1 MTRIATSQTYQSSL
15 LSLMDAQNRVATAG
29 DQVNTGKT
37 ASDLK
42 GYASAAT
49 TLTAAKAVKARI
61 DTYVDTGARLS
72 DRLAAQDTALNA
84 VADSATGARKAIMD
98 ALAAGDGSALM
109 ERLQGWFA
117 QGADALNTDYQ
128 GSFLFSGGNGDTAPV
143 DTSQMSDLPTGD
155 VASHFRNGTF
165 KATDR
170 LDDTVTVQTGYTASD
185 VGTAFFNALSDIVT
199 QNGLTPFTGTL
210 TQAQQDFL
218 SSKLQP
224 LADAAAGVETQVA
237 ANGVNQ
243 NRVDTLKTVL
253 TDRQTAAIGAIG
265 GLTDADPLKAAT
277 NLQLAQ
283 TALAASAQVFQ
294 SLSTSSLLN
303 VLSAN

>member
-1 MTRIATSQTYQSSL
+1 MTRIATSQTYQTSL
-15 LSLMDAQNRVATAG
+15 SALLDAQNRVSTAG
-29 DQVNTGKT
+29 NQLNTGKT
-37 ASDLK
+37 ADDLK
-42 GYASAAT
+42 GYAASAST
-49 TLTAAKAVKARI
+49 ITAGQAVKARI
-61 DTYVDTGARLS
+61 DTYLDTGARLS

-143 DTSQMSDLPTGD
+143 DTSQMSALPTGG
-155 VASHFRNGTF
+155 VASHFTNGTF

-185 VGTAFFNALSDIVT
+185 VGTDFFNVLSDIVT

-210 TQAQQDFL
+210 NQAQQDFL
-218 SSKLQP
+218 TSKLQP
-224 LADAAAGVETQVA
+224 LADAAAGVETKVA
-237 ANGVNQ
+237 SNGVNQ

-253 TDRQTAAIGAIG
+253 TDRQTAAVGMLG
-265 GLTDADPLKAAT
+265 GLTDADPLQATT

-283 TALAASAQVFQ
+283 VALQASAQVFQ
-294 SLSTSSLLN
+294 SLSTTSLLN
-303 VLSAN
+303 VLSN